1 MRILQVIPR
10 FNPILGGGVNVVYN
24 ISKELVK
31 RGHQVTIATTKCNFD
46 GNTRNEIT
54 RFGIEV
60 LPFDYLFDLHLF
72 IPSPSMDKWLQKNI
86 RNFDIIHMHGA
97 RSYQNNLISKYAK
110 KYNVPY
116 VLQPHGSIQR
126 IIDIKL
132 LKLMYDFIYGN
143 TILFSSSRIIALH
156 RLEVEQIKNR
166 GVDEDQIDIIPNG
179 VDLLEFS
186 NLPPGG
192 QFKNK
197 YKINNK
203 KMILFLGRIHK
214 IKGLNLLIKAFGD
227 LINDFEDIVLVI
239 AGPDDGFLKS
249 VQKQVASTGLGSK
262 IIFTGPL
269 YGNEKLEAYVDSD
282 VYVLPSIYETF
293 PLTIMEACACGIPI
307 VTTTRCGISDIVNN
321 KVGYSTEY
329 NKDQLRQALVEI
341 LTDHNLRE
349 TFGEEGRRLVKDQF
363 NWAKIAD
370 KLENTYQIAIN
381 NG

>member
-46 GNTRNEIT
+46 DNTSNEIT
-54 RFGIEV
+54 KFGIEV

-97 RSYQNNLISKYAK
+97 RSYQNNLIHKYAK

-186 NLPPGG
+186 SLPPRG

-214 IKGLNLLIKAFGD
+214 IKGLNLLIKTFGD

-321 KVGYSTEY
+321 NVGYSVEY
-329 NKDQLRQALVEI
+329 NNDQLREALMDI

-363 NWAKIAD
+363 NWTKIAD